1 MSQKIVPHQ
10 KAFNRVKT
18 FGAWSNAI
26 LAFTTIL
33 AISSMVFEDQLKSF
47 RLADKMDALNSLCI
61 LTYFALDLIGSYLLQ
76 KAEMLRR
83 LVFIDNSF
91 GVNLTGKKSAGYFTN
106 ESLTPGVYKMA
117 VNCFENSFFSH
128 FISSKMLVRLAL
140 KNTPIAA
147 VFITAASMGEAKIVN
162 LIFQLS
168 LPVVLLQ
175 QLVKLAFYVSTT
187 ETVLNNF
194 KTLYSDLRGNP
205 PSDKRTPEILRN
217 VIQYET
223 NISWGSIPLSSSLF
237 NKFNDELSVEWDRM
251 KTEYLIP
258 KQ

>member
-1 MSQKIVPHQ
+1 MNQKIVPHQ

-18 FGAWSNAI
+18 FGDWGNGI
-26 LAFTTIL
+26 LAFTTL
-33 AISSMVFEDQLKSF
+33 AAISSMALEDQLKSSD
-47 RLADKMDALNSLCI
+47 LMDKVNALNSLLI
-61 LTYFALDLIGSYLLQ
+61 LAYFVLDLTSSYLLQ

-91 GVNLTGKKSAGYFTN
+91 DVNLTGKKSAGYFTN

-128 FISSKMLVRLAL
+128 FISSKMLVKLAI
-140 KNTPIAA
+140 KNIPIAA
-147 VFITAASMGEAKIVN
+147 IFIAAASMGEAKIVN

-168 LPVVLLQ
+168 LPVVLVQ
-175 QLVKLAFYVSTT
+175 QLIKLAFYVSTT

-194 KTLYSDLRGNP
+194 KTLFSDLRGNP
-205 PSDKRTPEILRN
+205 PSDQRTPEILRN

-223 NISWGSIPLSSSLF
+223 NISWGSIRLSSSLF
-237 NKFNDELSVEWDRM
+237 NKFNDELSIEWDRM

>member
-1 MSQKIVPHQ
+1 MNKIVPHQ

-18 FGAWSNAI
+18 FGDWSNGI
-26 LAFTTIL
+26 LAVTTIV
-33 AISSMVFEDQLKSF
+33 AISSMVFEDQLKSDG
-47 RLADKMDALNSLCI
+47 LTDKVNALNSLLI
-61 LTYFALDLIGSYLLQ
+61 LAYFVLDLTILYLLQ

-128 FISSKMLVRLAL
+128 FVSSKMLIRLVI
-140 KNTPIAA
+140 KNVPIAA
-147 VFITAASMGEAKIVN
+147 IFIAAASMGEAKIVN

-168 LPVVLLQ
+168 LPVVLVQ
-175 QLVKLAFYVSTT
+175 QLVKMAFYVTTT
-187 ETVLNNF
+187 ETVLDNF
-194 KTLYSDLRGNP
+194 KTLFSDLRGNR
-205 PSDKRTPEILRN
+205 PSDLRTPEILRN

-237 NKFNDELSVEWDRM
+237 EKFNDELSREWERM
-251 KTEYLIP
+251 KNEYQIP
-258 KQ
+258 

>member
-1 MSQKIVPHQ
+1 MTQKIVPHQ
-10 KAFNRVKT
+10 KAFSRVKK
-18 FGAWSNAI
+18 FGDWGNAI
-26 LAFTTIL
+26 LAVTTIV
-33 AISSMVFEDQLKSF
+33 AVSSIVFDDQLKGYG
-47 RLADKMDALNSLCI
+47 LTDKVNALNSLLI
-61 LTYFALDLIGSYLLQ
+61 LAYLVLDLTTSYVLQ

-128 FISSKMLVRLAL
+128 FISSRMFIRLAI
-140 KNTPIAA
+140 KNIPIAA
-147 VFITAASMGEAKIVN
+147 IFIGAASMGEAKIVN

-168 LPVVLLQ
+168 LPVVLVQ
-175 QLVKLAFYVSTT
+175 QLVKLGFYVSTT
-187 ETVLNNF
+187 ETVLDNF
-194 KTLYSDLRGNP
+194 KTLFSDLRGNP
-205 PSDKRTPEILRN
+205 PTDQRTPEILRN

-237 NKFNDELSVEWDRM
+237 EKFNDELSKEWERM
-251 KTEYLIP
+251 KNEYQIP
-258 KQ
+258 NQ

>member
-1 MSQKIVPHQ
+1 MNQKIVPHQ

-18 FGAWSNAI
+18 FGAWSNGI
-26 LAFTTIL
+26 LAFTTII
-33 AISSMVFEDQLKSF
+33 AISSMVFEDQLKSSVM
-47 RLADKMDALNSLCI
+47 DKVNALNSLCI
-61 LTYFALDLIGSYLLQ
+61 LAYFALDLTSSYLLQ
-76 KAEMLRR
+76 KAEMVRR

-128 FISSKMLVRLAL
+128 VISSKMLVRLAL
-140 KNTPIAA
+140 KNIPIAA
-147 VFITAASMGEAKIVN
+147 VFIAAASMGEAKIVN

-168 LPVVLLQ
+168 LPVVLVQ

-194 KTLYSDLRGNP
+194 KTLFSDLRGNP
-205 PSDKRTPEILRN
+205 PSDQRTPEILRN

-223 NISWGSIPLSSSLF
+223 NISWGSIPLSSALF
-237 NKFNDELSVEWDRM
+237 DKFNDELSIEWERM
-251 KTEYLIP
+251 KNEYQIP

>member
-1 MSQKIVPHQ
+1 MNQKIVPHQ

-18 FGAWSNAI
+18 FGAWSNGI
-26 LAFTTIL
+26 LAFTTII
-33 AISSMVFEDQLKSF
+33 AISSMVFEDHLKSSG
-47 RLADKMDALNSLCI
+47 LMDKVNALNSLGI
-61 LTYFALDLIGSYLLQ
+61 LAYFALDLTSSYLLQ

-128 FISSKMLVRLAL
+128 VISSKMLVRLAL
-140 KNTPIAA
+140 KNIPIAA
-147 VFITAASMGEAKIVN
+147 VFIAAASMGEAKIVN

-168 LPVVLLQ
+168 LPVVLVQ

-194 KTLYSDLRGNP
+194 KTLFSDLRGNP
-205 PSDKRTPEILRN
+205 PSDQRTPEILRN

-223 NISWGSIPLSSSLF
+223 NISWGSIPLSSALF
-237 NKFNDELSVEWDRM
+237 DKFNEELSIEWERM
-251 KTEYLIP
+251 KNEYQIP
-258 KQ
+258 IQ